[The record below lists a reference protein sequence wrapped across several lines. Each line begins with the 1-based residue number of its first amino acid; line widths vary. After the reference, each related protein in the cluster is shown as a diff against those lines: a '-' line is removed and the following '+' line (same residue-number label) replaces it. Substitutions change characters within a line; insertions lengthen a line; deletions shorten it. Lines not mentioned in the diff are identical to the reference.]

1 MTTDSNFLGIIR
13 QHSYRQSFPANLPLF
28 RQGDPIRDVYLLEK
42 GIVKMTR
49 GESNGQEIIL
59 DLRMSGSLLGAV
71 SALAN
76 DSAPMAA
83 ITATPCE
90 AYRLSSKDFLHLVNS
105 DAKLSQDLMEFIS
118 RQRNEQVV
126 RQAEQSMLSVRARLI
141 KLLSQIAKEF
151 GVERNGRICLPL
163 PITKQDIAGF
173 LAITPQHLSI
183 IFKEMKKDGLIAEE
197 KEWIIFQNLQALIQK
212 VEILEKKEAWV

>member
-1 MTTDSNFLGIIR
+1 MTTDSNFLEIIR
-13 QHSYRQSFPANLPLF
+13 QHSYRQSFPANVPLF
-28 RQGDPIRDVYLLEK
+28 QQGDPIRDVYLLEK

-49 GESNGQEIIL
+49 GESDGQEIIL

-90 AYRLSSKDFLHLVNS
+90 AYRLSSKDFLHLANS

-118 RQRNEQVV
+118 RQRNEQIV

-141 KLLSQIAKEF
+141 KLLSQFSKEF
-151 GVERNGRICLPL
+151 GVERSGQMCLAL
-163 PITKQDIAGF
+163 PITKQDMAGF
-173 LAITPQHLSI
+173 LAITPQHMSI
-183 IFKEMKKDGLIAEE
+183 VLKELKKDRLISEE
-197 KEWIIFQNLQALIQK
+197 KEWIIFQNVQVLIQK
-212 VEILEKKEAWV
+212 VRILKKKEAWG